1 MANRIKKCSKLIPQ
15 EFTVKMFDGLKC
27 KVQKATRECLVILDH
42 SWVIVG
48 QTGVKVGQTGVIVS
62 LSVVIF
68 VPSVVKVGQTGH
80 IVG

>member
-1 MANRIKKCSKLIPQ
+1 MGQTDIKVGQPFLYW
-15 EFTVKMFDGLKC
+15 VLVGLC
-27 KVQKATRECLVILDH
+27 GVILDH